1 VVDGGSVE
9 ANLDIIDHMPV
20 NKESII
26 KDIWLDPMV
35 VNVDSRKVI

>member
-20 NKESII
+20 NKGSII
-26 KDIWLDPMV
+26 KNIWLDLMV
-35 VNVDSRKVI
+35 ANVDWRKVI